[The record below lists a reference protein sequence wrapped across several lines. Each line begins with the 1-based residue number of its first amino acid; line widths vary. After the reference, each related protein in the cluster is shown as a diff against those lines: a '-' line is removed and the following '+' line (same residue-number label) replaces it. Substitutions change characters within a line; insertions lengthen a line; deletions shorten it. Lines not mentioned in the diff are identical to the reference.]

1 MCHEV
6 LNITIFDNV
15 SQIKSGHPFRKK
27 IVHISSDPEL

>member
-6 LNITIFDNV
+6 LNTIFDNV
-15 SQIKSGHPFRKK
+15 SQINPGHPFRKN